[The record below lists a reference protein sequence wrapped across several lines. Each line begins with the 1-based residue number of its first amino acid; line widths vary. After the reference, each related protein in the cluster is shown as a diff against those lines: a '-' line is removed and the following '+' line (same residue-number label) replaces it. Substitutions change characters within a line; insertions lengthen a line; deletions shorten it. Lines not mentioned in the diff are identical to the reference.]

1 MNRIHRSALRG
12 GLILALTVS
21 VVACSP
27 SKTRV
32 PPDNGGGAVTT
43 KQEDQ
48 FGIVFGTA
56 FRVLNDS
63 EPYSPNDG
71 DIVPISLTA
80 EPVDIK

>member
-1 MNRIHRSALRG
+1 MNRIQTIALRG
-12 GLILALTVS
+12 GLILALAAS
-21 VVACSP
+21 VVACGP

-32 PPDNGGGAVTT
+32 PPDNGGVVTV

-56 FRVLNDS
+56 FRVDNNS

-71 DIVPISLTA
+71 DIAAISLTT
-80 EPVDIK
+80 EPFDIK